1 MKRQEIRTENTRKM
15 CDKCANETN
24 RGITAD
30 ENFSRGIAKK
40 PTREQK
46 ELIALN
52 NLRPDNWMV
61 ISDNSAE
68 MQIISKRSAQRRTI
82 EKKRR

>member
-1 MKRQEIRTENTRKM
+1 MKQPK
-15 CDKCANETN
+15 
-24 RGITAD
+24 
-30 ENFSRGIAKK
+30 S

-46 ELIALN
+46 ELIAEYG
-52 NLRPDNWMV
+52 LRPENWMV

>member
-1 MKRQEIRTENTRKM
+1 MKQP
-15 CDKCANETN
+15 
-24 RGITAD
+24 
-30 ENFSRGIAKK
+30 KK

-46 ELIALN
+46 ELITLN
-52 NLRPDNWMV
+52 NPRPDNWMV

-68 MQIISKRSAQRRTI
+68 LQIISKRSAQRRTI